1 MVYLCLSLIH
11 CIILSLLFPHRLFLT
26 IKSDAKHCHNIG
38 YFGMPFLKPRCG
50 QFYII
55 FNRTLCA
62 NTNAHTEPFPLQSI
76 EICLGCT
83 KVQVQCGNEHLLSRD
98 NPYLPPRKWLM
109 NSLGVLHRHG
119 GTFQSLSLYFHTGM
133 YIINI
138 MQQHTHFLLLN
149 RQSIS
154 IITSS
159 LNTGTDI
166 YMIYDVWELQF
177 VFKLGPFPSYC
188 SVSYSNSLK
197 APQMYLL
204 TPSSTTLRSSFSYPG
219 ITFYPCALCQ
229 GSRHNP
235 LRAAVE
241 KLLLLKRQFWVGR
254 ACASSH
260 LHFQLCSPGQ
270 NAVPLQFQSKWGR
283 EFMAKLNA

>member
-98 NPYLPPRKWLM
+98 NPLSPSKEMTNEFVGSSSQAWRDLSEP
-109 NSLGVLHRHG
+109 VLVFPYRNVHHQHNAA
-119 GTFQSLSLYFHTGM
+119 THTLSFVKQAEYF
-133 YIINI
+133 YN
-138 MQQHTHFLLLN
+138 
-149 RQSIS
+149 
-154 IITSS
+154 
-159 LNTGTDI
+159 
-166 YMIYDVWELQF
+166 
-177 VFKLGPFPSYC
+177 
-188 SVSYSNSLK
+188 
-197 APQMYLL
+197 YLL
-204 TPSSTTLRSSFSYPG
+204 P
-219 ITFYPCALCQ
+219 
-229 GSRHNP
+229 
-235 LRAAVE
+235 
-241 KLLLLKRQFWVGR
+241 
-254 ACASSH
+254 
-260 LHFQLCSPGQ
+260 
-270 NAVPLQFQSKWGR
+270 
-283 EFMAKLNA
+283 